1 LNISRP
7 EPLQAFGEAQVK
19 AERDGSASGDIRTLV
34 REDQK
39 RQAQEQLAAR
49 LLEALGSIE

>member
-7 EPLQAFGEAQVK
+7 EPLQAFVEAQVK

-34 REDQK
+34 RHDQQ
-39 RQAQEQLAAR
+39 RQAQEQLEAR
-49 LLEALGSIE
+49 LLEALERIE

>member
-7 EPLQAFGEAQVK
+7 EPLQAFVEAQAK
-19 AERDGSASGDIRTLV
+19 AGRDGCASGDIRTLV

-39 RQAQEQLAAR
+39 RQVQEQLEAR
-49 LLEALGSIE
+49 LLEALESIK

>member
-7 EPLQAFGEAQVK
+7 EPLQAFVEAQVK
-19 AERDGSASGDIRTLV
+19 AGRDGSASGGIRTLI
-34 REDQK
+34 REDQQ
-39 RQAQEQLAAR
+39 RQAQEQLEAR

>member
-1 LNISRP
+1 LNISRL
-7 EPLQAFGEAQVK
+7 EPLKAFVEAQVK

-34 REDQK
+34 RENQK
-39 RQAQEQLAAR
+39 RQAQEQLEAR